1 LPGPPTVIVLP
12 PWSGPEAMAAV
23 LGPERA
29 DALTAL
35 LRARALAAAEAVA
48 PRGEPDAD
56 SAADRA
62 DLPAVLRAAV
72 DRVWSDSED
81 LQDAGPLL
89 LLWPDLP
96 RWRPAHVEAALSDL
110 AEGCDLAIGPVF
122 DGGFYL
128 LGLAR
133 PVPSL
138 LELDSKSWQSPD
150 AMALTLA
157 VAARGGV
164 EAGLLRAERALRT
177 EGDVAAALADPL
189 LDEELKTLLS

>member
-138 LELDSKSWQSPD
+138 LELDSQSWQSPD